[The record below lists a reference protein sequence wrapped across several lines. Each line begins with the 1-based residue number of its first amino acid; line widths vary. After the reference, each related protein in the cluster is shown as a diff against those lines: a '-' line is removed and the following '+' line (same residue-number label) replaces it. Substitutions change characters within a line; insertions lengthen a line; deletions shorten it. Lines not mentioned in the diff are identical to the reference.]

1 MPTKTEFQEI
11 LNSCFWKEIT
21 YRNVRGYLVTGK
33 NGNAIFLPKTGYK
46 SGNGTNEGYANW
58 TGSGYYYPE
67 TNHSWESKDS
77 YYWSGTTIS
86 STTYYYYGMT
96 IRPVR

>member
-1 MPTKTEFQEI
+1 MPTRTEFQEI
-11 LNSCFWKEIT
+11 LNNCFWKEVT
-21 YRNVRGYLVTGK
+21 YKNVRGYLVTGK

-46 SGNGTNEGYANW
+46 SGNGTNDGYANW
-58 TGSGYYYPE
+58 TGSGTNTSGGTYTPKEYY
-67 TNHSWESKDS
+67 S

-86 STTYYYYGMT
+86 STQSYYYGMT